1 MEGQENVNTGMKIEN
16 IENTKE
22 NPKMK
27 LEDKIGLLQQQIRY
41 YIGIIRRQ
49 NRIVRAYEMDKRR
62 TNSEEA
68 RKRIIEN
75 QLEPEKKTLRKYEES
90 LRTMEEELLMCE
102 YWALEEYLKG
112 SNGTYI
118 APADKLPKIYFL
130 PVIGRLARFGNTQG
144 YLAGRKK
151 EIVEQLEKIRN
162 EKGGKRSERNT
173 EGTEKSKESA
183 DNGIN
188 NPVISKLDEFAQN
201 NLVDNT
207 TTRPNIKYVARLAKK
222 PRTPG
227 TPGTPGTLKNKP
239 KTTSGRFERGKIGSS
254 GSKNENTL
262 EEER

>member
-1 MEGQENVNTGMKIEN
+1 MEVQENVNTGMKIED

-62 TNSEEA
+62 ANSEEA

-75 QLEPEKKTLRKYEES
+75 QLEPEKKTLRKYKES

-162 EKGGKRSERNT
+162 EKG
-173 EGTEKSKESA
+173 TEKSKESA

-188 NPVISKLDEFAQN
+188 NPVISKLDKFAQN
-201 NLVDNT
+201 NLVNNT
-207 TTRPNIKYVARLAKK
+207 TTRPNIKDVARLAKK
-222 PRTPG
+222 PRTPR
-227 TPGTPGTLKNKP
+227 TPRTLKDKP
-239 KTTSGRFERGKIGSS
+239 KTTSGRFEGGKIGSS
-254 GSKNENTL
+254 GSKKEEPHIKDT
-262 EEER
+262 EER

>member
-1 MEGQENVNTGMKIEN
+1 MEGQENVNTEMKIED
-16 IENTKE
+16 IEDTKE

-62 TNSEEA
+62 AANSEEA
-68 RKRIIEN
+68 KKRIIEN
-75 QLEPEKKTLRKYEES
+75 QLEPEKKTLRKYKES

-162 EKGGKRSERNT
+162 EKGT
-173 EGTEKSKESA
+173 EKSTEKSKESA
-183 DNGIN
+183 DDGIN
-188 NPVISKLDEFAQN
+188 NPVISKLDKFAQN
-201 NLVDNT
+201 NLVNNT
-207 TTRPNIKYVARLAKK
+207 TTRPNIKNVARLAKK
-222 PRTPG
+222 PRTPR
-227 TPGTPGTLKNKP
+227 TLKDEP
-239 KTTSGRFERGKIGSS
+239 KTTSGRFEGGKIGSS
-254 GSKNENTL
+254 GSKKEEPHIKDT
-262 EEER
+262 EER

>member
-16 IENTKE
+16 IKNTKE
-22 NPKMK
+22 NSKMK

-62 TNSEEA
+62 AKNSEEA
-68 RKRIIEN
+68 KKRIIEN
-75 QLEPEKKTLRKYEES
+75 QLEPEKKTLRKYKES

-151 EIVEQLEKIRN
+151 EIVEQLEKI
-162 EKGGKRSERNT
+162 SERNT
-173 EGTEKSKESA
+173 EGTEKSKESE

-188 NPVISKLDEFAQN
+188 NPVKSKLDEFARN
-201 NLVDNT
+201 NLVDNK
-207 TTRPNIKYVARLAKK
+207 TTRPNIKSVARLAKK
-222 PRTPG
+222 PRTPR
-227 TPGTPGTLKNKP
+227 TLKDKP
-239 KTTSGRFERGKIGSS
+239 KTTSGRFEGEKIGSPGRKKGKS
-254 GSKNENTL
+254 QIKYT
-262 EEER
+262 EER

>member
-62 TNSEEA
+62 AKNSEEA
-68 RKRIIEN
+68 KKRIIEN
-75 QLEPEKKTLRKYEES
+75 QLEPEKKTLRKYKES

-188 NPVISKLDEFAQN
+188 NPVISKLDEFARN
-201 NLVDNT
+201 NLVDNK
-207 TTRPNIKYVARLAKK
+207 TTRPNIKSVARLAKK
-222 PRTPG
+222 PRTPR
-227 TPGTPGTLKNKP
+227 TLKNKP
-239 KTTSGRFERGKIGSS
+239 KTASGRFKGGKIGSS
-254 GSKNENTL
+254 GRKKEESQIYT
-262 EEER
+262 EER